1 MDDTIE
7 NINIELF
14 TTSQIAIKDKRHTY
28 YMSRKKDKIDIELE
42 KRLKFMNITPTPR
55 IQRKLI
61 RVKYTEQERKE
72 NRAKYTHD
80 YYIKNID
87 KIKAYGK
94 MYMEKNKASYIAYK
108 KQYDLDNYDRLHTY
122 RLAYYQLHHK

>member
-42 KRLKFMNITPTPR
+42 KRLEFMNR
-55 IQRKLI
+55 QSKLEKEQDRKI
-61 RVKYTEQERKE
+61 K
-72 NRAKYTHD
+72 RAKHTHD
-80 YYIKNID
+80 YYIKNTE
-87 KIKAYGK
+87 KRKAYMK
-94 MYMEKNKASYIAYK
+94 DYYEENKETYVAYK
-108 KQYDLDNYDRLHTY
+108 KQYDIDNFDRLHTY
-122 RLAYYQLHHK
+122 RLAYYQLHKK